1 MTYPSGDIGPTP
13 SPDDELTEAAALH
26 ILLLPGD
33 QVWAPAAEQGSA
45 D

>member
-1 MTYPSGDIGPTP
+1 MAFTDSDIGPLP
-13 SPDDELTEAAALH
+13 SPDDELTGDAVLH

-33 QVWAPAAEQGSA
+33 QVWAPVAEQGSA

>member
-1 MTYPSGDIGPTP
+1 MTYPSGDIGPAP

-26 ILLLPGD
+26 ILLLQD
-33 QVWAPAAEQGSA
+33 DRACAPAAEQGSA